1 MVPAASLANL
11 KPFEKGDQRF
21 KERAMHTTKHPEGY
35 LTSRLK
41 RLLKKKIYPYNN
53 PLTNTT
59 EKLEGGQAAALATIW
74 AALQGDMRA
83 MEILLDRIDGKVEQ
97 KLVGEGF
104 ENKVIN
110 IIHNNGKPEEN
121 LITKIRNQSPAVSE

>member
-1 MVPAASLANL
+1 MVPATSLANL
-11 KPFEKGDQRF
+11 RPFEKGSDR
-21 KERAMHTTKHPEGY
+21 KPPLHTQKHPDGY
-35 LTSRLK
+35 ITCRLR

-53 PLTNTT
+53 PITNTT
-59 EKLEGGQAAALATIW
+59 EKLVGVEAAALATIW

-97 KLVGEGF
+97 KVIGEGF

-121 LITKIRNQSPAVSE
+121 LLTKIRDQSAAVSV

>member
-1 MVPAASLANL
+1 
-11 KPFEKGDQRF
+11 
-21 KERAMHTTKHPEGY
+21 MHTTKHPEGY

-104 ENKVIN
+104 ENKHFVQIFL
-110 IIHNNGKPEEN
+110 PEQKVTDDTNRLETPTQAT
-121 LITKIRNQSPAVSE
+121 LIP